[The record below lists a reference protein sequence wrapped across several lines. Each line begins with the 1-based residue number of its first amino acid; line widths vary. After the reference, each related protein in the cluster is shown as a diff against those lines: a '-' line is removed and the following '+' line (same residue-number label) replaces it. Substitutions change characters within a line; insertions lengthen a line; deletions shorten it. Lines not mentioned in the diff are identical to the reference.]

1 MQSLLREFDSG
12 GIVFLVTI
20 LPGLQPVNA
29 ASGTM
34 PWFVKLEEGIVTKP
48 QFDAVIPA
56 HLAWL
61 KTLKR
66 AGHQPR
72 SGYWA
77 DCKGRNGDGAGGMLL
92 FWALDWAEA
101 MLLIGTDPLILQGC
115 VRWSLHEWSLVFG
128 AFESA
133 APRSGTAAPG
143 PTSAGETPVLP
154 G

>member
-1 MQSLLREFDSG
+1 
-12 GIVFLVTI
+12 
-20 LPGLQPVNA
+20 
-29 ASGTM
+29 M
-34 PWFVKLEEGIVTKP
+34 PWFVKLEEGIVAKP
-48 QFDAVIPA
+48 QFDEVVPS

-61 KTLKR
+61 QALAS

-77 DCKGRNGDGAGGMLL
+77 DCKGLKGNGAGGMLV

-101 MLLIGTDPLILQGC
+101 QLLIRTDPLIQQGC

-128 AFESA
+128 DFGPGLS
-133 APRSGTAAPG
+133 RSGTAAPA
-143 PTSAGETPVLP
+143 PISAGETPALP

>member
-1 MQSLLREFDSG
+1 
-12 GIVFLVTI
+12 
-20 LPGLQPVNA
+20 
-29 ASGTM
+29 M
-34 PWFVKLEEGIVTKP
+34 PWFVKLEEGIVAKP
-48 QFDAVIPA
+48 QFDAVIPE

-61 KTLKR
+61 KTLER

-101 MLLIGTDPLILQGC
+101 KLLIGTDPLILQGC
-115 VRWSLHEWSLVFG
+115 VSWSLHEWSLVFG

>member
-1 MQSLLREFDSG
+1 
-12 GIVFLVTI
+12 
-20 LPGLQPVNA
+20 
-29 ASGTM
+29 M
-34 PWFVKLEEGIVTKP
+34 PWFVKLEEGIVAKS
-48 QFDAVIPA
+48 QFDAVIPD

-61 KTLKR
+61 QNLAS

-92 FWALDWAEA
+92 FWAVDWTEA
-101 MLLIGTDPLILQGC
+101 QLLIGTDPLIQQAC

-128 AFESA
+128 AFEPG
-133 APRSGTAAPG
+133 APRNGTAAPG
-143 PTSAGETPVLP
+143 PTSAGETRALL